1 MRLWIVVVCALT
13 ASAIDAICQEK
24 PDAQRLHVIASK
36 PGLGAL
42 LAADSIER
50 DAPSLKWTPSVIH
63 MRGNV
68 EIRKPVTLSLP
79 KIEQEAQDIGT
90 PAGRVYLVVRADEA
104 DYDEQTGEIVPR
116 GNVHISFQSV
126 R

>member
-1 MRLWIVVVCALT
+1 MVACALT

-24 PDAQRLHVIASK
+24 PDAQRLHVIARR
-36 PGLGAL
+36 PGL
-42 LAADSIER
+42 AAHLGVDSIER

-68 EIRKPVTLSLP
+68 EIRKPVTLLMP
-79 KIEQEAQDIGT
+79 KFEQEAQDIGT
-90 PAGRVYLVVRADEA
+90 PAGRVYLVVPADEA
-104 DYDEQTGEIVPR
+104 DYDEQTGEIVR
-116 GNVHISFQSV
+116 VVMCASAFS